1 MKEVQQLVQNASAAS
16 IQIKVLG
23 LDFFIYER
31 HFGFELIELIHPHL
45 KMR

>member
-1 MKEVQQLVQNASAAS
+1 LVQNASAAS